1 MKSVKKIYN
10 SGDDDRFYIDYI
22 PPMKSKQKLFEPG
35 AIIRRMGEP
44 VDMIYYLESGFLT
57 LSKTSNSGKR
67 QVINFLFPGEYC
79 GITNHKYYPFDIET
93 VSFASI
99 MLISMDDFTA
109 ERKINIDLQERIIK
123 QLVYWSDGLEEL
135 IFLLGAKNA
144 IGKTATFLLFLKIR
158 QRQYLTDPDY
168 KEIPL
173 TRADIADFLG
183 LTIETVSRT
192 ITKFKQL
199 KLIETIDQGRVK
211 ILDTHRLAEIADL
224 EVAWDR
230 WEINHKKKNR

>member
-1 MKSVKKIYN
+1 MKSAKKIYN
-10 SGDDDRFYIDYI
+10 DGYDDQTDID
-22 PPMKSKQKLFEPG
+22 PFLPMRSKQKLFEPG
-35 AIIRRMGEP
+35 AIIRRVGEP
-44 VDMIYYLESGFLT
+44 VDTIYYLESGFLT
-57 LSKTSNSGKR
+57 LSKTLNNGKR
-67 QVINFLFPGEYC
+67 QVINFVFPGEYC
-79 GITNHKYYPFDIET
+79 GLTNHKYYPFDIET
-93 VSFASI
+93 VSFASVQV
-99 MLISMDDFTA
+99 ISMDDFVA
-109 ERKINIDLQERIIK
+109 ERKINVDLQEQIIN

-158 QRQYLTDPDY
+158 QRQYLGDPEY

-192 ITKFKQL
+192 ITKFKEL
-199 KLIETIDQGRVK
+199 KLIKTVDQGRVK
-211 ILDTHRLAEIADL
+211 ILDAHRLAEIADL

-230 WEINHKKKNR
+230 WEIDHNLRKS